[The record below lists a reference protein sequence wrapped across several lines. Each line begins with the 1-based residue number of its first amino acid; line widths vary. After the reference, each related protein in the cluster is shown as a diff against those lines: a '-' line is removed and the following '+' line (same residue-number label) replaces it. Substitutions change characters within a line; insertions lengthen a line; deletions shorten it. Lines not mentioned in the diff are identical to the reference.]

1 MRVDLSPVCA
11 CDAVETEHELVGLN
25 VIGRPVW
32 ECLECH
38 DTRSGPRVSVDDVS
52 QPVATDGGSE

>member
-11 CDAVETEHELVGLN
+11 CDAVETEHELVGYNL
-25 VIGRPVW
+25 VRRPVW
-32 ECLECH
+32 ECLSCGE
-38 DTRSGPRVSVDDVS
+38 TRVGPRVSASDVS